1 MNIRF
6 AARSMNKTIPRTIV
20 ATLNF
25 FLLGFIFGFVSALT
39 RDPQH
44 QILSALYVGANAGG
58 FLALC
63 ALVFLPIDVYKFWR
77 LTNRGRTAINTSSNN
92 QPSKTSVRPPF
103 FSLEKSARKQ
113 STRWKEEKAPP
124 QFFLGNLSPMSIRL
138 PLFLLTGLAWFFV
151 SGVFIVHRVEIVA
164 WSAAALFYVPGITW
178 TYQFLFRRPMSMVI
192 NEDLLPT
199 AKNRVLR
206 AALFVL
212 GLACIHTVSFY

>member
-58 FLALC
+58 FLALG

-92 QPSKTSVRPPF
+92 QSSKTSVRPPF
-103 FSLEKSARKQ
+103 FSKML
-113 STRWKEEKAPP
+113 KAT
-124 QFFLGNLSPMSIRL
+124 SRL
-138 PLFLLTGLAWFFV
+138 VFALTGVIWFFV
-151 SGVFIVHRVEIVA
+151 SGSLIAHRAELED
-164 WSAAALFYVPGITW
+164 WGAAAVVYLIGFVWI
-178 TYQFLFRRPMSMVI
+178 YQYLFRKPMSMPYI
-192 NEDLLPT
+192 GDLLPISE
-199 AKNRVLR
+199 NHFPR
-206 AALFVL
+206 ALFL
-212 GLACIHTVSFY
+212 TMGLALVFTISVF